1 MRPHEFI
8 SALNQ
13 ASATKYVGRVVKISQ
28 SHLESEGPLSSVG
41 DICLIGNVQ
50 DRKMALVTA
59 VDREKTVLM
68 PFNSIQN
75 ISANEKVTL
84 IDGQRYA
91 KVGEALLGRL
101 IDAMGNPLDD
111 RGDMLTTEK
120 WNLLGKILSPAERSV
135 SEIAVRTGIRAI
147 DGIMPIAEG
156 QRLGIFAAAGVGKT
170 SLIEQLATQSEFDNY
185 VICLVGERG
194 REVRALWDQISSQEN
209 RDKYCGFAATSDKSP
224 IMRIRAVYQAL
235 SQAEYLRSKGRKVLF
250 LLDSITRFAMA
261 LRELGLVSGEPPTQ
275 RAYTPNV
282 FSALPKIVERCGARQ
297 EGGSIT
303 AFMTV
308 LSETDDVDDPIVEIM
323 KSLLDG
329 HIILSR
335 KLAEKSHFPAIDVL
349 KSVSRQS
356 ERIMDAKQ
364 KNIVKDVISDMSIYE
379 DARIMIES
387 GIYKSGNSKEIDRA
401 ISNNPKI
408 LHFLKQSSDSFEAFE
423 NTMAKL
429 QSLGGSSHA

>member
-1 MRPHEFI
+1 M
-8 SALNQ
+8 
-13 ASATKYVGRVVKISQ
+13 
-28 SHLESEGPLSSVG
+28 
-41 DICLIGNVQ
+41 
-50 DRKMALVTA
+50 
-59 VDREKTVLM
+59 
-68 PFNSIQN
+68 
-75 ISANEKVTL
+75 
-84 IDGQRYA
+84 
-91 KVGEALLGRL
+91 
-101 IDAMGNPLDD
+101 
-111 RGDMLTTEK
+111 
-120 WNLLGKILSPAERSV
+120 
-135 SEIAVRTGIRAI
+135 
-147 DGIMPIAEG
+147 
-156 QRLGIFAAAGVGKT
+156 
-170 SLIEQLATQSEFDNY
+170 
-185 VICLVGERG
+185 
-194 REVRALWDQISSQEN
+194 
-209 RDKYCGFAATSDKSP
+209 
-224 IMRIRAVYQAL
+224 
-235 SQAEYLRSKGRKVLF
+235 
-250 LLDSITRFAMA
+250 LDSITRFAMA